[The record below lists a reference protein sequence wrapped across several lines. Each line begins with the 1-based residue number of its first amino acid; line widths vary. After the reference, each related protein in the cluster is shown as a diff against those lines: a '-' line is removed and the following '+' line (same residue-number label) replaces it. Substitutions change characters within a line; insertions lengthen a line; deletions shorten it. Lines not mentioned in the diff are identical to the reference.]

1 MNAMNEKLNTGASR
15 SIGAILIDSGRLTPE
30 AAERILK
37 LQKEQGMR
45 FGDAAIQLGL
55 LTEDDI
61 QQALSRQYDYPYLM
75 PGDDRIDEEV
85 VAAFKPFSPI
95 VEQLRALRSQLMLR
109 WFDAEVGHKTL
120 AIVSPG
126 RGEGRSFT
134 AANLAVVFS
143 QLGERTLLI
152 DADLRNPSQH
162 KLFRL
167 SNKLGL
173 SSLLA
178 GRAEQAETITRISG
192 LIDLSVMPAG
202 ATPPNPQE
210 LLSRPVFNAL
220 MASLQGQYDIII
232 VDTPAG
238 AESAD
243 CQAIAARTRGAV
255 VVARK
260 DISLAPQVQALVS
273 SLQSA
278 GVAVVGAALNN
289 G

>member
-1 MNAMNEKLNTGASR
+1 MNAINENLNTSASR
-15 SIGAILIDSGRLTPE
+15 SIGAILIDNGRLTPE

-37 LQKEQGMR
+37 LQKEQGLR

-55 LTEDDI
+55 LSEADI

-75 PGDDRIDEEV
+75 PGDDRISEEV
-85 VAAFKPFSPI
+85 IAAFKPFSPV

-109 WFDAEVGHKTL
+109 WFDGEAGHKTL
-120 AIVSPG
+120 AVVSPG

-167 SNKLGL
+167 PNRLGL

-178 GRAEQAETITRISG
+178 GRAELADTVTRIPG
-192 LIDLSVMPAG
+192 LIDLSVMAAG

-210 LLSRPVFNAL
+210 LLARPSFNAL
-220 MASLQGQYDIII
+220 IATVQGQYDIVI

-238 AESAD
+238 AETAD
-243 CQAIAARTRGAV
+243 HQSIAARARGAV

-260 DISLAPQVQALVS
+260 DISLAPQVQALVG
-273 SLQSA
+273 SLQQA
-278 GVAVVGAALNN
+278 GVVVVGAVLNN

>member
-1 MNAMNEKLNTGASR
+1 MCIR
-15 SIGAILIDSGRLTPE
+15 
-30 AAERILK
+30 
-37 LQKEQGMR
+37 
-45 FGDAAIQLGL
+45 
-55 LTEDDI
+55 
-61 QQALSRQYDYPYLM
+61 
-75 PGDDRIDEEV
+75 DR
-85 VAAFKPFSPI
+85 
-95 VEQLRALRSQLMLR
+95 
-109 WFDAEVGHKTL
+109 
-120 AIVSPG
+120 
-126 RGEGRSFT
+126 
-134 AANLAVVFS
+134 
-143 QLGERTLLI
+143 
-152 DADLRNPSQH
+152 H

>member
-1 MNAMNEKLNTGASR
+1 MTDKLDTGAGR
-15 SIGAILIDSGRLTPE
+15 SIGAILIDNGRLTPD

-37 LQKEQGMR
+37 LQKEQGLR

-55 LTEDDI
+55 LNESDI

-75 PGDDRIDEEV
+75 PGDDRVSEEV
-85 VAAFKPFSPI
+85 IAAFKPFSPI

-109 WFDAEVGHKTL
+109 WFDGEAGHKTL
-120 AIVSPG
+120 AVISAG

-162 KLFRL
+162 QLFKLD
-167 SNKLGL
+167 NKLGL

-178 GRAEQAETITRISG
+178 GRTTLVEAVIRIPG
-192 LIDLSVMPAG
+192 LIDLSVLPAG

-210 LLSRPVFNAL
+210 LLARPVFNAL
-220 MASLQGQYDIII
+220 MATASGQYDIVII
-232 VDTPAG
+232 DTPAG
-238 AESAD
+238 AETAD
-243 CQAIAARTRGAV
+243 SQTIAARARGAV

-260 DISLAPQVQALVS
+260 DQSSAPALQAFVS
-273 SLQSA
+273 SLQHS
-278 GVAVVGAALNN
+278 GVAVVGAVLNN

>member
-1 MNAMNEKLNTGASR
+1 MNAMNEKLNSSAGR
-15 SIGAILIDSGRLTPE
+15 SIGAILIDSGRLNPE

-55 LTEDDI
+55 LAEEDI
-61 QQALSRQYDYPYLM
+61 QQALSRQYDYPYLK
-75 PGDDRIDEEV
+75 PGDDCICEEV
-85 VAAFKPFSPI
+85 IAAFKPFSPI

-109 WFDAEVGHKTL
+109 WFDADAGHKTL
-120 AIVSPG
+120 SIVSPG

-162 KLFRL
+162 KLFCL
-167 SNKLGL
+167 PNQVGL

-178 GRAEQAETITRISG
+178 GRAEQVECITRISG
-192 LIDLSVMPAG
+192 LIDLSVMSAG

-220 MASLQGQYDIII
+220 IASLQGQYDIII

-260 DISLAPQVQALVS
+260 DISLAPQVQSLVA
-273 SLQSA
+273 SLQNA
-278 GVAVVGAALNN
+278 GVAVVGSVLNK